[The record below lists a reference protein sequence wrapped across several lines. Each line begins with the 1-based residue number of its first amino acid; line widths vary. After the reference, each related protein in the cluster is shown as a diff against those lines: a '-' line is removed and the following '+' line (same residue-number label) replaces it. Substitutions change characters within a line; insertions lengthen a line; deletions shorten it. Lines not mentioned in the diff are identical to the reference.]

1 MLMHKGAFARLN
13 NEGELNG
20 DSLSVWL
27 AHTLNMGYHAS
38 S

>member
-1 MLMHKGAFARLN
+1 MLMHKAAFARRN

-20 DSLSVWL
+20 NSLRVWL

-38 S
+38 P